1 VRRYFILFHGNC
13 ISSTIIFNLSLYML
27 STMSKIGKAIRLER
41 ILDRKTHRTVIIPMD
56 HGISVGPIAGLI
68 DMPATVDKV
77 AEGGANAVLGHM
89 GLPLHGHRGYGRDVG
104 LIIHLS
110 ASSSLAPDPNHKVLV
125 TRVEDAIRVGA
136 DAVSI
141 HVNVGADDEAE
152 MLHDLGRTAR
162 TCDLWGIPLIAM
174 MYPRGPK
181 VKSEHNVE
189 YVKLA
194 ARIGSELG
202 SDIVKT
208 NYTGSP
214 ETFKEVVQGCNVPV
228 VIAGGPK
235 MDTENDLLQMVFDSI
250 QVGGAGVAFG
260 RNVFQAKNPTLL
272 VKRLCTVVHNGYT
285 PEEAEKVTL

>member
-1 VRRYFILFHGNC
+1 M
-13 ISSTIIFNLSLYML
+13 SSTIIFNFRFYMV
-27 STMSKIGKAIRLER
+27 STMSTIGKSIRMER
-41 ILDRKTHRTVIIPMD
+41 ILDRKTHRTVIVPMD

-68 DMPATVDKV
+68 DMPSTVDKV
-77 AEGGANAVLGHM
+77 AEGGTNAVLGHM

-110 ASSSLAPDPNHKVLV
+110 ASSSLGPDPNHKIIV

-162 TCDLWGIPLIAM
+162 TCDMWGMPLIAM

-202 SDIVKT
+202 ADIVKT
-208 NYTGSP
+208 NYTGTP

-235 MDTENDLLQMVFDSI
+235 MDTEKELLQMVYDAI

-272 VKRLCTVVHNGYT
+272 VKRLCTVVHKGYT
-285 PEEAEKVTL
+285 PEEAEKVDL